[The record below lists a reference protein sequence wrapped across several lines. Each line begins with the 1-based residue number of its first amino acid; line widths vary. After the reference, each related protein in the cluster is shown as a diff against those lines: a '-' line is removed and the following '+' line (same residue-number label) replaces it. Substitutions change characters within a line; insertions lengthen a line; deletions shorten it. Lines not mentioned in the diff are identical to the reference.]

1 MTATRVADKSTELK
15 EDTMKAEYT
24 FTWINDPA
32 HGWLKVP
39 MALIDE
45 LGIHNDISMFS
56 YQQLDNAYL
65 EEDCDAG
72 VLVEALLE
80 RGIIV
85 GTTEVYQDHLSPIRF
100 MDRFSQG

>member
-1 MTATRVADKSTELK
+1 WLRVRRAELVKLGIADK
-15 EDTMKAEYT
+15 
-24 FTWINDPA
+24 
-32 HGWLKVP
+32 
-39 MALIDE
+39 
-45 LGIHNDISMFS
+45 ISGYS
-56 YQQLDNAYL
+56 YMSGDYAYL